1 MPSATKSSPRVSR
14 SKPRTTPADRK
25 PFVLKALCRCLAVIA
40 IGGVTVASVT
50 MGVGWL
56 LATFVQ
62 ARSDL
67 RTALAPIPPSSRLN
81 ATYSTAALPSGDP
94 PPVADSSSTRAL
106 YAFKPQAIDSVAF
119 KPPVIDALG
128 ALALVIRD
136 APEPEHTGSIGATYK
151 LAALEFAPPDRPIAP
166 PRDNPDP
173 LPLPRARPRL
183 AALTPADDPA
193 VKFEQSARPARTA
206 IYDITARTVYL
217 PSGDRLE
224 AHSGLG
230 DLMDN
235 PRYVSWKNRGATPPN
250 TYRLTLRESL
260 FHGVQ
265 AIRMTPVGE
274 SDMYNRDGILAHSY
288 MLGPSGQSNGCV
300 SFRDYPKF
308 LQAYLRGEIDH
319 IVVVARL
326 ANPPT
331 QSAQASPSDGRRH
344 RVW

>member
-1 MPSATKSSPRVSR
+1 LRR
-14 SKPRTTPADRK
+14 G
-25 PFVLKALCRCLAVIA
+25 LAVIA
-40 IGGVTVASVT
+40 IGVVAMASVT
-50 MGVGWL
+50 AAVGWL

-67 RTALAPIPPSSRLN
+67 RTALALVPPSSRLT
-81 ATYSTAALPSGDP
+81 ATYSTAALRSGEPSF
-94 PPVADSSSTRAL
+94 VADSSSTGAL
-106 YAFKPQAIDSVAF
+106 YAFKPNAIDSVAF
-119 KPPVIDALG
+119 NPPVIDALG
-128 ALALVIRD
+128 ALARVIRD
-136 APEPEHTGSIGATYK
+136 APEPEHTGSIGASYK
-151 LAALEFAPPDRPIAP
+151 VAALAFAPPDQPIVP

-217 PSGDRLE
+217 PSGERLE

-235 PRYVSWKNRGATPPN
+235 PRYVSRKNQGATPPN

-265 AIRMTPVGE
+265 AIRLNPVDEKAMFG
-274 SDMYNRDGILAHSY
+274 RDGILAHSY
-288 MLGPSGQSNGCV
+288 MLGPSGQSNGCI
-300 SFRDYPKF
+300 SFRDYPRF
-308 LQAYLRGEIDH
+308 LRAFLRGEIDR
-319 IVVVARL
+319 IVVVVKL
-326 ANPPT
+326 DKPPVFVDRSKVR
-331 QSAQASPSDGRRH
+331 SAATAL
-344 RVW
+344 